1 MKVKDLRERLIG
13 AAEGNSDALALL
25 EMLDQIGEVSVEEF
39 GRAIK
44 PALDK
49 LIKKVASEKKKR
61 EAFNNDAIDRFLS
74 ELATTKED
82 NASFE
87 AVVKRI
93 EKDKALKIADAKELA
108 RKFLGELPKTKTKG
122 DLLKAILQ
130 RQIEE
135 RRLKDRREHISD
147 LF

>member
-1 MKVKDLRERLIG
+1 MKVKELREKL
-13 AAEGNSDALALL
+13 AAATEGRADTVALL
-25 EMLDQIGEVSVEEF
+25 EMLEPIDEVSIDEF
-39 GRAIK
+39 RLTIK

-49 LIKKVASEKKKR
+49 LAKKVTAEKKKR
-61 EAFNNDAIDRFLS
+61 EAFNRDAIDGYLS
-74 ELATTKED
+74 ELSTTKED

-93 EKDKALKIADAKELA
+93 EKDKALKIGDTKELA